1 MKAVEWVAWM
11 RRMRRA
17 ALGIVL
23 WVCAGTAWATIF
35 GTVLGVVHDPDHRP
49 IVGASVVL
57 KAANS
62 DWARTT
68 ATDANGEFRIET
80 VPLGDYVITVS
91 QTGFNTL
98 EQKIT
103 VASGTAPVLHLPLE
117 ISTLNQKVT
126 VTSTVQPANTETVT
140 PTTMVSQSEIAET
153 PGADQTNSLQ
163 MITDYV
169 PGAYVTHDQL
179 HIRGGHQVSWLIDG
193 VPIPNTNI
201 ATNLG
206 PQIDPKDIDYLE
218 VQRGSYDAEYGD
230 RTYGV
235 FNVVPRNGWGRINE
249 GEVVTSF
256 GSFLQSN
263 DEVNFGGHTE
273 RLAYFAAVN
282 GDRSDYGLETPS
294 REIVRDA
301 ENGYGGFG
309 SIIFNKDAKNQFR
322 VVTSLRRD
330 YYQIPFD
337 PDANDAENQEFPSSG
352 LRDGQHE
359 ADAMVAFSW
368 VRTIRSN
375 MLLTISPFYHSNSA
389 DYAGATNDLPIST
402 TDNRGSKYAGGQT
415 TFSASVANNDVQA
428 GFYGFEQWDSQ
439 FFGLIFNDH
448 SNPNI
453 AQSAPAAASLEEEFV
468 EDKFR
473 VNSWVTLM
481 GGVRRS
487 HFSGGPTQA
496 STGER
501 VSDGAT
507 SPRVGAAVRVPK
519 VNWVL
524 HGFYGHF
531 YQAPPLE
538 TASGPL
544 LQFVT
549 ASQLGF
555 IPLHGER
562 DEEHQF
568 GVTIPVRGWTFDADT
583 FETRAENFLDHNNVG
598 ESNVFFPLS
607 IQQALIR
614 GWELTVRSPELWR
627 RGTVHLA
634 YSNQVALGR
643 PPITGG
649 LTDFSPPSGY
659 FPLDH
664 DQRNTLN
671 LGFNAKLPQKMF
683 ATANVYYGSG
693 FTNGQ
698 FNPPTVP
705 NLYLPGHTTVD
716 VGLGKSFGERFTT
729 SVDALNIANRRLLI
743 DNSVTF
749 GGFHWDDPREVYVEL
764 RYRFHL

>member
-1 MKAVEWVAWM
+1 MRMMRWVALAM
-11 RRMRRA
+11 M
-17 ALGIVL
+17 LGL
-23 WVCAGTAWATIF
+23 STGMAWATIF
-35 GTVLGVVHDPDHRP
+35 GTVQGVVHDPDHRP

-57 KAANS
+57 KAATS
-62 DWARTT
+62 DWARTVT
-68 ATDANGEFRIET
+68 TDANGEFRIEA

-98 EQKIT
+98 EEKIT
-103 VASGTAPVLHLPLE
+103 VVSGTAPVLHLPLE

-126 VTSTVQPANTETVT
+126 VTSTVQQANTETVT
-140 PTTMVSQSEIAET
+140 PTTMVSRTEIAET
-153 PGADQTNSLQ
+153 PGADRTNSMQ

-235 FNVVPRNGWGRINE
+235 FNVVPRNGWGRNNE

-256 GSFLQSN
+256 GNFLQSN

-282 GDRSDYGLETPS
+282 GDRSDYGLQTPS
-294 REIVRDA
+294 SEIVHDA

-309 SIIFNKDAKNQFR
+309 SIIFNKNAQNQFR

-375 MLLTISPFYHSNSA
+375 MLLTVSPFYHYNSA
-389 DYAGATNDLPIST
+389 DYAGAANDLPIST
-402 TDNRGSKYAGGQT
+402 TDNRGSKYAGGQA
-415 TFSASVANNDVQA
+415 TFSVSVAKNDVQA
-428 GFYGFEQWDSQ
+428 GFYGFRQWDSQ
-439 FFGLIFNDH
+439 FFGLIFNDL
-448 SNPNI
+448 SNPNFT
-453 AQSAPAAASLEEEFV
+453 SNAPATGNLEEEFV

-481 GGVRRS
+481 GGVRQS

-496 STGER
+496 SVGER
-501 VSDGAT
+501 ITDDAT

-524 HGFYGHF
+524 HGFYGQF

-549 ASQLGF
+549 EQDLGF

-568 GVTIPVRGWTFDADT
+568 GVTIPVRGWTFDADN
-583 FETRAENFLDHNNVG
+583 FQTRAVNFLDHNNVG

-614 GWELTVRSPELWR
+614 GWELTVQSPELWH
-627 RGTVHLA
+627 RGKIHLA

-671 LGFNAKLPQKMF
+671 VGFNANLPSKVF

-693 FTNGQ
+693 FTNGD
-698 FNPPTVP
+698 FDPVTDPH
-705 NLYLPGHTTVD
+705 LYLPSHTTVD
-716 VGLGKSFGERFTT
+716 LGLGRSFGEKFTA
-729 SVDALNIANRRLLI
+729 SVNALNIANRRLLI

-764 RYRFHL
+764 RYRFHF

>member
-1 MKAVEWVAWM
+1 M
-11 RRMRRA
+11 RYVT
-17 ALGIVL
+17 LGIVVC
-23 WVCAGTAWATIF
+23 VCAGMAWATIF
-35 GTVLGVVHDPDHRP
+35 GTVQGVVHDPDHRP
-49 IVGASVVL
+49 IVGATVML

-62 DWARTT
+62 DWARTAT
-68 ATDANGEFRIET
+68 TDANGEFRIEA

-91 QTGFNTL
+91 QTGFDTL

-103 VASGTAPVLHLPLE
+103 VVSGTAPVLHLPLE
-117 ISTLNQKVT
+117 ISALNQKVT
-126 VTSTVQPANTETVT
+126 VQSTVQPANTETVT
-140 PTTMVSQSEIAET
+140 PTTMVSRTEIAET
-153 PGADQTNSLQ
+153 PGADRTNSLQ

-179 HIRGGHQVSWLIDG
+179 HMRGGHQVSWLIDG

-235 FNVVPRNGWGRINE
+235 FNVVPRNGWGRNND
-249 GEVVTSF
+249 GELVTSF
-256 GSFLQSN
+256 ANFLQTN

-282 GDRSDYGLETPS
+282 GDRSDYGLQTPTS
-294 REIVRDA
+294 EIVHDA

-309 SIIFNKDAKNQFR
+309 SVIFNKDAKNQFR
-322 VVTSLRRD
+322 AVTSLRRD

-337 PDANDAENQEFPSSG
+337 PNAGDAENQNFPSSG

-375 MLLTISPFYHSNSA
+375 MLLTISPFYHYNSA
-389 DYAGATNDLPIST
+389 DYAGAANDLPIST
-402 TDNRGSKYAGGQT
+402 TDNRASKYAGGQA
-415 TFSASVANNDVQA
+415 TFSISVAKNDAQV
-428 GFYGFEQWDSQ
+428 GSYGFEQRDSQ
-439 FFGLIFNDH
+439 FFGLIFNNG

-453 AQSAPAAASLEEEFV
+453 AQDEPATGNLEEEYV

-481 GGVRRS
+481 GGVRQS
-487 HFSGGPTQA
+487 HFSGGATSGVA
-496 STGER
+496 GTR
-501 VSDGAT
+501 VSEDAT

-544 LQFVT
+544 LKFVN
-549 ASQLGF
+549 AHNLGF

-568 GVTIPVRGWTFDADT
+568 GVTIPVHGWTFEVDN
-583 FETRAENFLDHNNVG
+583 FQTRAENFFDHNNVG
-598 ESNVFFPLS
+598 ESDVFFPLS

-614 GWELTVRSPELWR
+614 GWELTVQSPELWR
-627 RGTVHLA
+627 RVKVHLA

-671 LGFNAKLPQKMF
+671 AGFNAKLPWKVF
-683 ATANVYYGSG
+683 AAGNVYYGSG

-698 FNPPTVP
+698 FNPPAVP
-705 NLYLPGHTTVD
+705 NLYLPGHTSVD
-716 VGLGKSFGERFTT
+716 FGVGKSFGERLTA
-729 SVDALNIANRRLLI
+729 SVNA
-743 DNSVTF
+743 
-749 GGFHWDDPREVYVEL
+749 
-764 RYRFHL
+764 

>member
-1 MKAVEWVAWM
+1 MRIVRWVGLM
-11 RRMRRA
+11 LA
-17 ALGIVL
+17 AML
-23 WVCAGTAWATIF
+23 CAGMAGATIF
-35 GTVLGVVHDPDHRP
+35 GTVQGVVHDPDHRP
-49 IVGASVVL
+49 IVGASVAL

-62 DWARTT
+62 DWARTAT
-68 ATDANGEFRIET
+68 TDANGEFRIEA

-91 QTGFNTL
+91 QTGFDTL

-103 VASGTAPVLHLPLE
+103 VVSGTAPVLHLPLQ
-117 ISTLNQKVT
+117 ISALNQKVT
-126 VTSTVQPANTETVT
+126 VQSTVAPANTETVT
-140 PTTMVSQSEIAET
+140 PTTMVSRTEIAET
-153 PGADQTNSLQ
+153 PGADRTNSLQ

-235 FNVVPRNGWGRINE
+235 FNVVPRNGWGRNND
-249 GEVVTSF
+249 GELVTSF
-256 GSFLQSN
+256 GNFLQTN

-282 GDRSDYGLETPS
+282 GDRSDYGLQTPTS
-294 REIVRDA
+294 QIVHDA

-322 VVTSLRRD
+322 VVSSLRRD

-337 PDANDAENQEFPSSG
+337 PDAGDAENQNFPSSG

-375 MLLTISPFYHSNSA
+375 MLLTISPFYHFNSA
-389 DYAGATNDLPIST
+389 DYAGAANDLPIST
-402 TDNRGSKYAGGQT
+402 TDNRASKYAGGQA
-415 TFSASVANNDVQA
+415 TFSISVAKNDAQV
-428 GFYGFEQWDSQ
+428 GFYGFEQRDSQ
-439 FFGLIFNDH
+439 FFGLIFNNG

-453 AQSAPAAASLEEEFV
+453 AQDEPATGNLEEEYV

-481 GGVRRS
+481 GGVRQS
-487 HFSGGPTQA
+487 HFSGGAT
-496 STGER
+496 SGVTGTR
-501 VSDGAT
+501 VSEDAT

-544 LQFVT
+544 LKFVN
-549 ASQLGF
+549 AHNLGF

-568 GVTIPVRGWTFDADT
+568 GVTIPVHGWTFEVDN
-583 FETRAENFLDHNNVG
+583 FQTRAENFFDHNNVG
-598 ESNVFFPLS
+598 ESDVFFPLS

-614 GWELTVRSPELWR
+614 GWELTVQSPELWR
-627 RGTVHLA
+627 RVKVHLA

-649 LTDFSPPSGY
+649 LTDFSPPAGY

-671 LGFNAKLPQKMF
+671 VGFNANLPWKVF
-683 ATANVYYGSG
+683 TAGNVYYGSG

-698 FNPPTVP
+698 FNPPAVP
-705 NLYLPGHTTVD
+705 NLYLPGHTSVD
-716 VGLGKSFGERFTT
+716 FGVGKSFGERLTA
-729 SVDALNIANRRLLI
+729 SVNALNIANRRLLT
-743 DNSVTF
+743 DNSTTF
-749 GGFHWDDPREVYVEL
+749 GGFHWDDPREIYVEV

>member
-1 MKAVEWVAWM
+1 MQIVRWAGPVRWVVM
-11 RRMRRA
+11 
-17 ALGIVL
+17 GIVVWL
-23 WVCAGTAWATIF
+23 WAGVMLATIF
-35 GTVLGVVHDPDHRP
+35 GTVQGVVHDPDHRP
-49 IVGASVVL
+49 IVGASVAL

-62 DWARTT
+62 DWSRTAT
-68 ATDANGEFRIET
+68 TDANGEFRIEA
-80 VPLGDYVITVS
+80 VPLGEYVITVS

-98 EQKIT
+98 EQKLT
-103 VASGTAPVLHLPLE
+103 VVSGTAPVLHLPLA

-140 PTTMVSQSEIAET
+140 PTTMVSRSEIAET
-153 PGADQTNSLQ
+153 PGADRTNSLQ

-235 FNVVPRNGWGRINE
+235 FNVVPRNGWGRNNE

-256 GSFLQSN
+256 GNFLQSN

-282 GDRSDYGLETPS
+282 GDRSDYGLQTPS
-294 REIVRDA
+294 SEIVHDA

-309 SIIFNKDAKNQFR
+309 SIILNKDAKDQFR

-359 ADAMVAFSW
+359 SDAMVAFSW

-375 MLLTISPFYHSNSA
+375 MLLTVSPFYHYNSA
-389 DYAGATNDLPIST
+389 NYAGAANDLPIST
-402 TDNRGSKYAGGQT
+402 TDNRGSKYAGGQA
-415 TFSASVANNDVQA
+415 TFSISTAKNDAQA
-428 GFYGFEQWDSQ
+428 GFYGFEQRDSQ
-439 FFGLIFNDH
+439 FFRLIFNDG
-448 SNPNI
+448 SNPNF
-453 AQSAPAAASLEEEFV
+453 SSNEPATGNLEEEFV

-473 VNSWVTLM
+473 VSSWVTLM
-481 GGVRRS
+481 GGVRQS
-487 HFSGGPTQA
+487 HFSGGGTQA
-496 STGER
+496 GAARISEN
-501 VSDGAT
+501 AT
-507 SPRVGAAVRVPK
+507 SPRLGAAVRVPK
-519 VNWVL
+519 VKWVL

-544 LQFVT
+544 LQFVKK
-549 ASQLGF
+549 QNLDF
-555 IPLHGER
+555 IALHGER

-568 GVTIPVRGWTFDADT
+568 GVTIPVRGWTFDADN
-583 FETRAENFLDHNNVG
+583 FQTRAVNFLDHNNVG

-614 GWELTVRSPELWR
+614 GWELTVQSPELWR
-627 RGTVHLA
+627 HLRTHLA

-649 LTDFSPPSGY
+649 LTDFSPPAGY

-671 LGFNAKLPQKMF
+671 AGFNANLPEKVF

-693 FTNGQ
+693 FTNGE
-698 FNPPTVP
+698 FNPPTVL

-716 VGLGKSFGERFTT
+716 LGLGRSFGERFTV
-729 SVDALNIANRRLLI
+729 SVNALNIANRRLLI

-749 GGFHWDDPREVYVEL
+749 GGFHWGDPREVYVEM

>member
-1 MKAVEWVAWM
+1 M
-11 RRMRRA
+11 RIVRWA
-17 ALGIVL
+17 ALVRCVVMGVVVGL
-23 WVCAGTAWATIF
+23 WAGVAWATIF
-35 GTVLGVVHDPDHRP
+35 GAVRGVVHDPDHRP

-68 ATDANGEFRIET
+68 TTDANGEFRIEG

-91 QTGFNTL
+91 QTGFDTL
-98 EQKIT
+98 EEKVT
-103 VASGTAPVLHLPLE
+103 VVSGTAPVLHLPLKL
-117 ISTLNQKVT
+117 STLNQKVT
-126 VTSTVQPANTETVT
+126 VTSTVQQANTETVT
-140 PTTMVSQSEIAET
+140 PTTMVSRTEIAET
-153 PGADQTNSLQ
+153 PGADRTNSLQ

-235 FNVVPRNGWGRINE
+235 FNVVPRNGWGRNNE

-256 GSFLQSN
+256 GNFLQTN

-273 RLAYFAAVN
+273 RLAYFASVN
-282 GDRSDYGLETPS
+282 GNRSDYGLQTPTS
-294 REIVRDA
+294 QIVHDA

-309 SIIFNKDAKNQFR
+309 SIIFNKDAQNQFR
-322 VVTSLRRD
+322 IVTSLRRD

-337 PDANDAENQEFPSSG
+337 PDVNDAENQNFPSSG
-352 LRDGQHE
+352 LRDGQRE
-359 ADAMVAFSW
+359 SDAMVAFSW

-375 MLLTISPFYHSNSA
+375 MLLTVSPFYHYNSA
-389 DYAGATNDLPIST
+389 DYAGATNDFPIST
-402 TDNRGSKYAGGQT
+402 TDNRGSKYAGGQA
-415 TFSASVANNDVQA
+415 TFSISIAKNDVQA

-448 SNPNI
+448 SNPNFT
-453 AQSAPAAASLEEEFV
+453 SNEPATGNLEEEFV

-473 VNSWVTLM
+473 VNSWVTVM
-481 GGVRRS
+481 GGVRES
-487 HFSGGPTQA
+487 HFSGGSTQP
-496 STGER
+496 SVGER
-501 VSDGAT
+501 VSDDAT

-524 HGFYGHF
+524 HGFYGQF

-568 GVTIPVRGWTFDADT
+568 GVTIPVRGWTFDADN
-583 FETRAENFLDHNNVG
+583 FQTRAEKFLDHNNVG
-598 ESNVFFPLS
+598 ESDVFFPLS

-614 GWELTVRSPELWR
+614 GWELTVQSPELWR

-649 LTDFSPPSGY
+649 LTDFSPPAGY

-671 LGFNAKLPQKMF
+671 VGFNANLPSKVF

-693 FTNGQ
+693 FTNGE
-698 FNPPTVP
+698 FNPVTDPH
-705 NLYLPGHTTVD
+705 LYLPSHTTVD
-716 VGLGKSFGERFTT
+716 VGLGRSFGERFTA
-729 SVDALNIANRRLLI
+729 SVNALNIANRKLLI

-749 GGFHWDDPREVYVEL
+749 GGFHWDDPREIYVEL
-764 RYRFHL
+764 RYRFHY